1 MCYLIIVNQLSFLMN
16 CVEFFVQNEGQE
28 NPACLG
34 RNWNIHNIMNTI
46 MMLNPQIGHGV
57 VSYYLRMVVKCKVV
71 TISSDAIKVNEDVES
86 NGEVLFDDSD
96 SADELFELFMDTRY
110 DDYYGTTVCVVH
122 GDGDLIRFICDKI
135 IVDDWNPAVAE
146 EVKANQWDRDLRDT
160 RKYPILISRGPY
172 AGRHVYMT
180 TAECQRLKISDILS
194 GRIGRMFSVE

>member
-1 MCYLIIVNQLSFLMN
+1 MK

-46 MMLNPQIGHGV
+46 MMLNSQVGHGV
-57 VSYYLRMVVKCKVV
+57 VSYYFRMVVDCKVV

-96 SADELFELFMDTRY
+96 SADELFGLFMDTRY
-110 DDYYGTTVCVVH
+110 DDYYDTTVCVVH
-122 GDGDLIRFICDKI
+122 GDGDLIRFISDKI
-135 IVDDWNPAVAE
+135 VVDDWNPAVAE
-146 EVKANQWDRDLRDT
+146 EVKINQWDRDLRDT
-160 RKYPILISRGPY
+160 RKYPILISSGPY

-180 TAECQRLKISDILS
+180 MAESLRLKFSDIQS